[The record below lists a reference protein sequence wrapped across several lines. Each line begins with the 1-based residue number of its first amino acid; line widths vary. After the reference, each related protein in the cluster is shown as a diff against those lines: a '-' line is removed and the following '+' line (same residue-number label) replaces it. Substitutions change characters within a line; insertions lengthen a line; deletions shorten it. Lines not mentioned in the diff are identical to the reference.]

1 MVNLCPST
9 FHIGH
14 TIVTQP
20 NVLFEHRK
28 SYSFVLVYRVR
39 PVMFETLRQ
48 MITRHELHLPI
59 HTYTVHSLSC
69 APPHHQI
76 DLQFAEFISETI
88 F

>member
-9 FHIGH
+9 FYIGH

-39 PVMFETLRQ
+39 PVMFGTLRQ
-48 MITRHELHLPI
+48 MITRHVLHLAI
-59 HTYTVHSLSC
+59 HTYTAHSFSC